1 MTDTRAKSVTGPA
14 VAGGNGY
21 LEFERPLARIELEL
35 GNIEA
40 LQLESR
46 RDVSAEIKNLR
57 ASLRN
62 MTRQTYSR
70 LSAWE
75 TVQVARH
82 PKRPI
87 LPDYLRGLARD
98 YVELHGDRTYGDDRA
113 IMTGFARI
121 GGHKVML
128 IGQNKGRDTKEKII
142 CNFGCAHPE
151 GYRKALAKM
160 KLAEKYGLPVVCL
173 IDTQGAYPG
182 IGSEERGIAQAIAVN
197 LMEMSRL
204 RVPVVCV
211 VIGEGGSGGALGL
224 AVGDRVAML
233 QNAFYSV
240 ISPEGCAAIL
250 FKTGDQA
257 RRAAELL
264 HLTAKDL
271 KKLDIIDDIIP
282 EPMGG
287 AHRHPEVAI
296 QNVETYISQTLREI
310 KRVRIETLLK
320 RRYTRLRELGR
331 FFETDSG
338 TAKKRPAS
346 RQETR
351 TAGNPARVAGNPAR
365 VAGDPARA
373 AGDPARAAGADRA
386 LGRRALASKTRS
398 SAATA

>member
-1 MTDTRAKSVTGPA
+1 MTDTRARSVTGPP
-14 VAGGNGY
+14 VASGNGY
-21 LEFERPLARIELEL
+21 LEFERPLARIESEL
-35 GNIEA
+35 SKIEA
-40 LQLESR
+40 LQAESP
-46 RDVSAEIKNLR
+46 RDLSADIKNLR
-57 ASLRN
+57 TSLRN
-62 MTRQTYSR
+62 MTRQTYSH

-98 YVELHGDRTYGDDRA
+98 YVELHGDRTCGDDRA

-128 IGQNKGRDTKEKII
+128 IGQNKGRDTKEKIA

-204 RVPVVCV
+204 RVPIVCV

-233 QNAFYSV
+233 QHSFYSV

-271 KKLDIIDDIIP
+271 KKLDIIDDIIS

-287 AHRHPEVAI
+287 AHRHPEIAI
-296 QNVETYISQTLREI
+296 QNVETYLSQTLREL

-331 FFETDSG
+331 FFETASESE
-338 TAKKRPAS
+338 KSRPAS
-346 RQETR
+346 KRKTS
-351 TAGNPARVAGNPAR
+351 AANS
-365 VAGDPARA
+365 PARA
-373 AGDPARAAGADRA
+373 VGADRT
-386 LGRRALASKTRS
+386 LGPRTIASKKRS

>member
-1 MTDTRAKSVTGPA
+1 MTDTRAKSVSGPP
-14 VAGGNGY
+14 VASGNGY
-21 LEFERPLARIELEL
+21 LEFERPLARIEHEL
-35 GNIEA
+35 GKIEA
-40 LQLESR
+40 LQVESP
-46 RDVSAEIKNLR
+46 RDLSAEIKNLR
-57 ASLRN
+57 TSLRN

-82 PKRPI
+82 PHRPI
-87 LPDYLRGLARD
+87 LPDYLRLLARD
-98 YVELHGDRTYGDDRA
+98 YVELHGDRTCGDDRA

-128 IGQNKGRDTKEKII
+128 IGQNKGRDTKEKIA

-182 IGSEERGIAQAIAVN
+182 IGSEERGIAQAIAMN

-204 RVPVVCV
+204 RVPIVCV

-224 AVGDRVAML
+224 GVGDRVAML
-233 QNAFYSV
+233 QYAFYSV

-250 FKTGDQA
+250 FKTGDEA

-271 KKLDIIDDIIP
+271 KKLDLIDDIIS

-331 FFETDSG
+331 FFETDAG
-338 TAKKRPAS
+338 TGKNRPPS
-346 RQETR
+346 RRKTR
-351 TAGNPARVAGNPAR
+351 AAGS
-365 VAGDPARA
+365 PARA
-373 AGDPARAAGADRA
+373 AGAPARAAGADRR
-386 LGRRALASKTRS
+386 LGQRTVATKTQSRT
-398 SAATA
+398 ATV

>member
-1 MTDTRAKSVTGPA
+1 MTDTRTKSVTRPP
-14 VAGGNGY
+14 VASGNGY
-21 LEFERPLARIELEL
+21 LEFEKPLVRIEDEL

-40 LQLESR
+40 LQADSP
-46 RDVSAEIKNLR
+46 RDLSAEIKNLR
-57 ASLRN
+57 SSLRN
-62 MTRQTYSR
+62 MTRQTYSH

-82 PKRPI
+82 PSRPI
-87 LPDYLRGLARD
+87 FPDYLRLLARD
-98 YVELHGDRTYGDDRA
+98 YVELHGDRTCGDDRA

-128 IGQNKGRDTKEKII
+128 IGQNKGKDTKEKVA

-182 IGSEERGIAQAIAVN
+182 IGSEERGIAQAIAMN

-204 RVPVVCV
+204 RVPIVCA

-233 QNAFYSV
+233 QYAFYSV

-287 AHRHPEVAI
+287 AHRHAEAAI
-296 QNVETYISQTLREI
+296 QNVETYLSQTLREV
-310 KRVRIETLLK
+310 KRVRIDTLLK

-331 FFETDSG
+331 FFETDGG
-338 TAKKRPAS
+338 TAKTRPPS
-346 RQETR
+346 RRKTR
-351 TAGNPARVAGNPAR
+351 TAGGPAHV
-365 VAGDPARA
+365 
-373 AGDPARAAGADRA
+373 AGADRA
-386 LGRRALASKTRS
+386 LGHRTIASKTRS

>member
-1 MTDTRAKSVTGPA
+1 MTDTRTKSVTAPP
-14 VAGGNGY
+14 VASGNGY
-21 LEFERPLARIELEL
+21 LEFERPLARIEHEL
-35 GNIEA
+35 GTIEA
-40 LQLESR
+40 LQVESR
-46 RDVSAEIKNLR
+46 RDLSAEIKNLR
-57 ASLRN
+57 TSLRN
-62 MTRQTYSR
+62 MTRHTYSH

-82 PKRPI
+82 PNRPI
-87 LPDYLRGLARD
+87 LPDYLRLLARD

-113 IMTGFARI
+113 IMTGFARL

-128 IGQNKGRDTKEKII
+128 IGQNKGKDTKEKIA

-182 IGSEERGIAQAIAVN
+182 IGAEERGIAQAIAVN

-204 RVPVVCV
+204 RVPIVCV

-233 QNAFYSV
+233 QYAFYSV

-257 RRAAELL
+257 SRTAELL

-271 KKLDIIDDIIP
+271 KKLDLIDDIIS

-296 QNVETYISQTLREI
+296 QNVETYLSQTLREI

-320 RRYTRLRELGR
+320 RRYARLREMGR
-331 FFETDSG
+331 FFETDAG
-338 TAKKRPAS
+338 TGKNRPPS
-346 RQETR
+346 RRKTR
-351 TAGNPARVAGNPAR
+351 TAGG
-365 VAGDPARA
+365 PARA
-373 AGDPARAAGADRA
+373 VGAGRT
-386 LGRRALASKTRS
+386 LGQRTVASRTRS
-398 SAATA
+398 STATA